1 MKRMKAKSSSG
12 RGKSGVH
19 EEDESQKLVR
29 KRENGVH
36 EEDESQKLVRKRE
49 KWCS

>member
-1 MKRMKAKSSSG
+1 MKRMKAEKPSA
-12 RGKSGVH
+12 RG
-19 EEDESQKLVR
+19 
-29 KRENGVH
+29 ENGVH